1 MEWRSLKTMLRR
13 TLLALAALPLAMVAP
28 AFAQAQ
34 EQPPI
39 ASEPKVELKGT
50 VTKVSTTRGE
60 GMPYL
65 EMRTGP
71 ETVKVTLGS
80 MRYLMRHDFNPK
92 AGDAIE
98 VKGYKMKDGVVA
110 IEVSLDGGKPLAL
123 RDSQG
128 WPLWMRGG
136 RGRQGSTGNDSEK
149 K

>member
-1 MEWRSLKTMLRR
+1 MEWRLLRTMLRT
-13 TLLALAALPLAMVAP
+13 TLLALAALPLAMGTP

-34 EQPPI
+34 PPI
-39 ASEPKVELKGT
+39 ASEAKIELKGA

-65 EMRTGP
+65 EMRTGS
-71 ETVKVTLGS
+71 ETVKVSLGS
-80 MRYLMRHDFNPK
+80 MRYLMQHDFNPK

-110 IEVSLDGGKPLAL
+110 IEVRLGGGKPLVF
-123 RDSQG
+123 RDSRG
-128 WPLWMRGG
+128 WPLWVRGG
-136 RGRQGSTGNDSEK
+136 RGRQGRMGNDSGK